1 MKVQMIKIGITT
13 GLLAMLLSTAP
24 LAQADSLF
32 TAAAERGGTLVAEK
46 INRFEVG
53 DIITVMVREKLDA
66 TTSADTST
74 KKESGVDNVMPTAS
88 NGFLT
93 NTKEQGGF
101 ELLDP
106 GKLPNWSVEAE
117 NETKNRG
124 TTRRSN
130 TLNTEIT
137 CTVMEV
143 LKNGNLKI
151 NGKKNIM
158 VNREDSTLSLSG
170 IIRAKDVTQQNTIES
185 AKLADSDLKLMGR
198 GPLWNNQRRGLL
210 TKLTD
215 WFSPF

>member
-1 MKVQMIKIGITT
+1 MKQVGISIAA
-13 GLLAMLLSTAP
+13 LLVLLSP
-24 LAQADSLF
+24 ISMADSLF
-32 TAAAERGGTLVAEK
+32 TQEAERGGTLVAEK

-66 TTSADTST
+66 STTADTNT
-74 KKESGVDNVMPTAS
+74 KKESEVSNSMPAAS
-88 NGFLT
+88 NPFFV
-93 NTKEQGGF
+93 NESDDGGLGIISP
-101 ELLDP
+101 E
-106 GKLPNWSVEAE
+106 KLPNWEVEAE

-137 CTVMEV
+137 CTVTQV
-143 LKNGNLKI
+143 LGNGNLYI
-151 NGKKNIM
+151 SGVKNIT
-158 VNREDSTLSLSG
+158 VNREDSTLSLKG

-185 AKLADSDLKLMGR
+185 AKLANTELRLLGR